1 MLDNH
6 STVNGPCA
14 VDPHEIDRCAEA
26 FQTALNRG
34 QRPPLE
40 DFLPVGYAAA
50 MVLVE
55 LVHVELEFRLKKGE
69 AARVEEYLARYP
81 QLADDPAIV
90 ADLAVMEYMLR
101 LRREPSLDREAFLRR
116 FAARRDTLA
125 ARLAE
130 ASSGPA
136 TIRNLGDSRSQTY
149 DITLPSPPAS
159 GTGSAG
165 DFPRVPGYEIVAEVG
180 RGAMGTVYEARQI
193 SLNRIVA
200 LKMLHA
206 SRRSDAERRARFR
219 IEVETIALLQ
229 HPNIVQVYDVGE
241 HEGRPFFTMEFLGG
255 GSLEEC
261 CQGKPQAPKAAAE
274 LVETLA
280 RAMHAVH
287 AKGIVHRDLKP
298 SNIVR
303 TTDGRPKISDFGLA
317 RHESSDLTATGDV
330 LGTPSYMAPE
340 QAAGKVHEVGPAA
353 DVYALGAIL
362 YELLTSRPPFRGV
375 TVMDVVRQVQDSDP
389 LPPRRLEGRTPR
401 DLETICLKC
410 LRKEPNRRY
419 ADAGA
424 LADDL
429 RRFRNGESIRARP
442 QTRSERVAH
451 WIYRHPAAAALLAAV
466 VLAMLAVPLALLGH
480 NLRLQEALLS
490 EQTER
495 EHARW
500 AEDQARVN
508 EAEARVAHF
517 AADLQLAHTLFKSG
531 DVFQLPS
538 LLDPH
543 RPTDDKADDLR
554 EFAWCYLRQYGQTA
568 RPALPAHDGPVYLL
582 AYTPDGRSLVTAGGA
597 NHKQT
602 LKVWDLQV
610 GRPSFQQPLSWS
622 LSHDQIDQTA
632 FAPQAALVAAI
643 TKGEIVLGW
652 GLDSPQPRFRMKQSD
667 EAFHLALSPD
677 GRRLAVS
684 GPRSTALWD
693 CAAARQ
699 ERTLA
704 TPPEA
709 RLAFSPDG
717 ETLLA
722 ASNHASFR
730 GVQWWDVSGAA
741 RGQVH
746 VPQGVR
752 SAFYSPR
759 STFVLLIDGA
769 GNGAIWDAK
778 QRIPLHWSWRI
789 GPAASLAISADE
801 RTLATG
807 SESGEVR
814 LWDIAEGEARARYRW
829 QPNAIVR
836 LAFSPD
842 NRTLAAAN
850 AEGQVQQIDAA
861 VRHVPTRLQA
871 AAMNGRVLAWSP
883 DGEMVAAAARG
894 GAAYLFDRRTGTTRA
909 VLRCPVQDVRC
920 LAFAPDGR
928 TLAVVC
934 LEEPFVRLWDIAEGR
949 WRTSTASHPSP
960 VTAIA
965 FSPDGRWLAS
975 LAGDTVCF
983 WDPATA
989 APRGSLA
996 AGPNTR
1002 AMAFAPDGS
1011 SLLTAGSTLQVWDVG
1026 EDEQAIRKAAS
1037 AVPAGAMAVCL
1048 AVTRD
1053 GRLVASGGEDGSV
1066 RLWKRAA
1073 DRTLTPDKAAL
1084 LRPAGGGAVSI
1095 LGFAP
1100 DAKTLLIGQGGGLEL
1115 WDLAS
1120 RSLRDAL
1127 NDPIASAAF
1136 SPKENTFAT
1145 VGGGEEVVRLWDP
1158 ADWRVTRPMG
1168 QQLEPVKSL
1177 AYSADGRTLMTAS
1190 NGPHRTLR
1198 HHQLKMTFD
1207 TAHWRCLSES
1217 LRFWD
1222 AKTGREELPVVST
1235 QQLIALPSVLTRS
1248 ADGSLLAAG
1257 AEDGSIHVCDW
1268 PRKQWRSRLFV
1279 SEKARLYAEGF
1290 EWTRRQF
1297 THSSPNFL
1305 HHSEGVAALAFSPDG
1320 GRLAV
1325 AGNRGSFRV
1334 WRTEDDN
1341 ECCHWQG
1348 DANGSSWLAF
1358 TPDGDGVVGS
1368 RGGQVCIWDAHTGAL
1383 RTTLGDETDSPVLC
1397 GVFAPTGD
1405 VLAFGSKDGLIRL
1418 WNVGN
1423 GDMKRLPGGQQ
1434 DRVTALAFTPDG
1446 RTLASAGWDRTVRL
1460 WNMRACREVAA
1471 LEGHNGRINALA
1483 FSPDGRVLASGGE
1496 VGDAQGEVLFWRRPP
1511 R

>member
-1 MLDNH
+1 MPNNH

-14 VDPHEIDRCAEA
+14 ADPQEIDRCAEA

-34 QRPPLE
+34 QRSLLD
-40 DFLPVGYAAA
+40 DFLPAGAATA

-55 LVHVELEFRLKKGE
+55 LVHIELEYRLKQGE

-81 QLADDPAIV
+81 QLAEDPAIV
-90 ADLAVMEYMLR
+90 ADLAVAEYTLR

-130 ASSGPA
+130 VPPEPV
-136 TIRNLGDSRSQTY
+136 TIRNLGDSRSQMY
-149 DITLPSPPAS
+149 DITLPSSPAS

-165 DFPRVPGYEIVAEVG
+165 DFPRVPGYEIMAEVG
-180 RGAMGTVYEARQI
+180 RGAMGTVYQARQI

-206 SRRSDAERRARFR
+206 SRQSDAERRARFR
-219 IEVETIALLQ
+219 VEVETIALLQ

-261 CQGKPQAPKAAAE
+261 CQGKPQAPNVAAE

-340 QAAGKVHEVGPAA
+340 QAAGKVHEIGPAA

-419 ADAGA
+419 ADAGE

-429 RRFRNGESIRARP
+429 RRFRNGESIHARP

-451 WIYRHPAAAALLAAV
+451 WIHRHPAAAALLAAV
-466 VLAMLAVPLALLGH
+466 VLAMLAVPLALLEH
-480 NLRLQEALLS
+480 NLSLQEALRR
-490 EQTER
+490 EQT
-495 EHARW
+495 ARK
-500 AEDQARVN
+500 QADDA

-517 AADLQLAHTLFKSG
+517 AADLQLAHTVFKSG

-568 RPALPAHDGPVYLL
+568 RPALAAHDGPLYLL
-582 AYTPDGRSLVTAGGA
+582 AYTTDGRSLITAGGA
-597 NHKQT
+597 NNKQT
-602 LKVWDLQV
+602 LKVWDLE
-610 GRPSFQQPLSWS
+610 GEHPSPSFQQSLSWS
-622 LSHDQIDQTA
+622 LAHDQIDQAA
-632 FAPQAALVAAI
+632 FAPHAALLAAI
-643 TKGEIVLGW
+643 TKGEIVVGW
-652 GLDSPQPRFRMKQSD
+652 GLDSQQPRFRMKQSD

-677 GRRLAVS
+677 GRWLAVS

-693 CAAARQ
+693 RAGARQ
-699 ERTLA
+699 ERPLA

-717 ETLLA
+717 KTLLA

-730 GVQWWDVSGAA
+730 GVQWWDVVSGAA

-752 SAFYSPR
+752 AAFYSPR
-759 STFVLLIDGA
+759 ATFVLLIDGA
-769 GNGAIWDAK
+769 GNGAIWDAQ

-789 GPAASLAISADE
+789 GPAASLAVSADE
-801 RTLATG
+801 RILATG

-814 LWDIAEGEARARYRW
+814 VWDIASGEARARYRW

-842 NRTLAAAN
+842 NRMLAAAN
-850 AEGQVQQIDAA
+850 AEGQVQQIDAT
-861 VRHVPTRLQA
+861 VRHIPTRLQT
-871 AAMNGRVLAWSP
+871 AAMNGQAVAWSP
-883 DGEMVAAAARG
+883 DGETVAAAARG

-920 LAFAPDGR
+920 LAFAPAGR

-934 LEEPFVRLWDIAEGR
+934 LEEPIVRLWDIADGR
-949 WRTSTASHPSP
+949 WRTITASHPSP

-965 FSPDGRWLAS
+965 FSPDGRRLAS
-975 LAGDTVCF
+975 LAGDTVRF
-983 WDPATA
+983 WDPETA
-989 APRGSLA
+989 EPRGSLA
-996 AGPNTR
+996 AGANTR
-1002 AMAFAPDGS
+1002 ALAFAPDGS
-1011 SLLTAGSTLQVWDVG
+1011 SLLTAGSTIRVWDVRG
-1026 EDEQAIRKAAS
+1026 DKPSIHEPAS
-1037 AVPAGAMAVCL
+1037 AVAAGATAVCL
-1048 AVTRD
+1048 AVARD
-1053 GRLVASGGEDGSV
+1053 GRLVVSGNDDGSV
-1066 RLWKRAA
+1066 RLWKLAA
-1073 DRTLTPDKAAL
+1073 DRTLTPHKAAL
-1084 LRPAGGGAVSI
+1084 LRPPSGGAVSI
-1095 LGFAP
+1095 LDVAA
-1100 DAKTLLIGQGGGLEL
+1100 DAKTLLMGQGGGLEL

-1136 SPKENTFAT
+1136 SPKESTFAT
-1145 VGGGEEVVRLWDP
+1145 VGGSEEVVRLWEP
-1158 ADWRVTRPMG
+1158 ADWQVARPMG

-1190 NGPHRTLR
+1190 NGPHQSLR
-1198 HHQLKMTFD
+1198 HYQWKMTFD
-1207 TAHWRCLSES
+1207 TAHRRCLSES

-1222 AKTGREELPVVST
+1222 AKTGWEEFPVLPA
-1235 QQLIALPSVLTRS
+1235 QQVIALPSVLTRS
-1248 ADGSLLAAG
+1248 TDGSLFAAG
-1257 AEDGSIHVCDW
+1257 AEDGSIRVWDW
-1268 PRKQWRSRLFV
+1268 SRNQWRSHLFV

-1290 EWTRRQF
+1290 EWARGRF
-1297 THSSPNFL
+1297 THSSPNYS
-1305 HHSEGVAALAFSPDG
+1305 HHSEGVAALAFSRDG
-1320 GRLAV
+1320 SWLAV

-1334 WRTEDDN
+1334 WRTEYGE

-1348 DANGSSWLAF
+1348 DANSSPWLAF
-1358 TPDGDGVVGS
+1358 TPDGDGVAGS
-1368 RGGQVCIWDAHTGAL
+1368 CGGQVCIWDARTGAL
-1383 RTTLGDETDSPVLC
+1383 RTTLGDETNSPVLC
-1397 GVFAPTGD
+1397 GVFAPAGD
-1405 VLAFGSKDGLIRL
+1405 VLAFGSKDGLIHL
-1418 WNVGN
+1418 WNVSN
-1423 GDMKRLPGGQQ
+1423 GEVKRLPGGHQ
-1434 DRVTALAFTPDG
+1434 DRVTALAFAPDG

-1460 WNMRACREVAA
+1460 WNMRASREVAA

-1496 VGDAQGEVLFWRRPP
+1496 VGGAQGEVLFWRRPP